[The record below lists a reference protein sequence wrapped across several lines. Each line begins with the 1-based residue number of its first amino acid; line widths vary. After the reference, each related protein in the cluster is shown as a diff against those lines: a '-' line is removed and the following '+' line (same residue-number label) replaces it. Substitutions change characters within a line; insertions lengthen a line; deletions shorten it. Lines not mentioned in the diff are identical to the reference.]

1 MAPEPASRPPTFRRA
16 AVALLTITAVVA
28 IAGVLG
34 WVSLANLLNQVLAEL
49 LVLAGA
55 AVVMAHRYRSK

>member
-1 MAPEPASRPPTFRRA
+1 MAPEPASRPPTFRQA

-49 LVLAGA
+49 VGLACA
-55 AVVMAHRYRSK
+55 VVVMAYRRRSK